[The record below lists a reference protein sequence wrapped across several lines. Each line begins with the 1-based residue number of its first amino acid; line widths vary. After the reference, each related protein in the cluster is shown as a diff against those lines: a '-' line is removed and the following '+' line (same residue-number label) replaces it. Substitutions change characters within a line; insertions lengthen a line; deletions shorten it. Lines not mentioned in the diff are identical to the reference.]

1 LTGVGACVGAAIAA
15 GIAPLTRAWFSVP
28 AGGVGIVTITGYPK
42 PYDYALVALLVAGSA
57 IGGLSL
63 STVCGPALAGPGAG
77 PGRLKPAPT
86 LLLPAIVFVHM
97 LFVHDHPYAG
107 LEPFH
112 EGEHLT
118 PGFLFRSGERPYG
131 DVFVLH
137 GLAVDGGLDA
147 FVLGDPPSPRRV
159 RRLETLLNAATL
171 ALLVPIAAEITTTTA
186 GAAAAAFIGLCAIAA
201 GQLAIFPFF
210 RLAPIFLAA
219 WPLLR
224 YVRWRSVNL
233 LVLASVAS
241 SVGLLWSLDTGLY
254 AFAATVIVILILR
267 PRAVVIP
274 LIALALPL
282 LILLAVRADLH
293 RFVVDSFITIPR
305 SIDAIWSRPAP
316 IGWSWETARYYVP
329 PIFFGWLLASAIRKR
344 DARMAIVA
352 IFSIVAFRTAAGRC
366 SWSHTRYGIPLLGVA
381 IVAFALE
388 PLVMARRRVFAILLA
403 IVLFVYAEVGPN
415 VTAAGKFVAGWRR
428 RQSHVGLVPYP
439 LATGRGIYTNRE
451 NASDLAAL
459 NGLLDATAPPGAP
472 ILDVSNER
480 ALYYLLQRRP
490 PTRCADIPMLSA
502 PPLMSEAMQQLQA
515 NPPACVVLEGLDAF
529 AQFDGVPNHVRVPA
543 LFAWID
549 AHYPR
554 RIRTGRYLVATQ

>member
-1 LTGVGACVGAAIAA
+1 MTVGACVGAAIAA
-15 GIAPLTRAWFSVP
+15 AAAPLTRSWFSVP
-28 AGGVGIVTITGYPK
+28 TGGVGIVTISGYPK
-42 PYDYALVALLVAGSA
+42 AYDYAVIALLIAGA
-57 IGGLSL
+57 ALGGLSL
-63 STVCGPALAGPGAG
+63 SSVCGPALAGPGPS
-77 PGRLKPAPT
+77 PGRPKPART
-86 LLLPAIVFVHM
+86 LLASAIVFLVM

-107 LEPFH
+107 LEAFH

-118 PGFLFRSGERPYG
+118 PGFLFRSGERPYR

-147 FVLGDPPSPRRV
+147 LVLGDPPSPRRV
-159 RRLETLLNAATL
+159 RRLETVLNAATL
-171 ALLVPIAAEITTTTA
+171 ALLVPIAAEITATSA
-186 GAAAAAFIGLCAIAA
+186 GAVMAAFVGLCAIAA
-201 GQLAIFPFF
+201 GQVAVFPFF

-224 YVRWRSVNL
+224 YVRVRSPRFL
-233 LVLASVAS
+233 ALASVAS
-241 SVGLLWSLDTGLY
+241 TLGLMWSLDTGLY
-254 AFAATVIVILILR
+254 AFAATCVVILILR
-267 PRAVVIP
+267 PRAIVIP
-274 LIALALPL
+274 IIALVLPL
-282 LILLAVRADLH
+282 FVLLAARADLH

-316 IGWSWETARYYVP
+316 HGWSWETARYYVP

-344 DARMAIVA
+344 DARMAIMA
-352 IFSIVAFRTAAGRC
+352 IVSIMAFRTAAGRC

-381 IVAFALE
+381 IVGFALE
-388 PLVMARRRVFAILLA
+388 PLLLARRRVIAVLLA

-415 VTAAGKFVAGWRR
+415 VAAASKFVAGWRA
-428 RQSHVGLVPYP
+428 RQSHAGLVPYP
-439 LATGRGIYTNRE
+439 FATGRGTYTTRE

-490 PTRCADIPMLSA
+490 PLRCADVPMLSA
-502 PPLMSEAMQQLQA
+502 PPLLSEAMPQLEA
-515 NPPACVVLEGLDAF
+515 NPPACVIVEGLSVFD
-529 AQFDGVPNHVRVPA
+529 QFDGVPNRVRVPA

>member
-1 LTGVGACVGAAIAA
+1 
-15 GIAPLTRAWFSVP
+15 VP
-28 AGGVGIVTITGYPK
+28 TGGVGIVTISGYPK
-42 PYDYALVALLVAGSA
+42 AYDYAVIALLVAGA
-57 IGGLSL
+57 AVGGYVLS
-63 STVCGPALAGPGAG
+63 VGAPALGRPAVR
-77 PGRLKPAPT
+77 PGRLKSVPT
-86 LLLPAIVFVHM
+86 LLASAIVFLVM

-107 LEPFH
+107 LEAFH

-118 PGFLFRSGERPYG
+118 PGFLFRSGERPYR

-147 FVLGDPPSPRRV
+147 LVLGDPPSPRRV
-159 RRLETLLNAATL
+159 RRLETFLNAATL
-171 ALLVPIAAEITTTTA
+171 ALLVPIAAEITATSA
-186 GAAAAAFIGLCAIAA
+186 GAATAAFIGLCAIAA
-201 GQLAIFPFF
+201 GQVAVFPFF

-224 YVRWRSVNL
+224 YVRVRSPRF
-233 LVLASVAS
+233 LVLASLAS
-241 SVGLLWSLDTGLY
+241 TLGLLWSLDTGLY
-254 AFAATVIVILILR
+254 AFTATCVVILILR
-267 PRAVVIP
+267 PRAIVIP
-274 LIALALPL
+274 IIALVLPL
-282 LILLAVRADLH
+282 VVLLAVRADLY

-316 IGWSWETARYYVP
+316 HGWSWETARYYVP
-329 PIFFGWLLASAIRKR
+329 PIFFGWLLASAIRER
-344 DARMAIVA
+344 DARRAIVA
-352 IFSIVAFRTAAGRC
+352 IFSIMAFRTAAGRC

-388 PLVMARRRVFAILLA
+388 PLLLARRRIVAVLLA

-415 VTAAGKFVAGWRR
+415 VAGAGTFVAGWRA
-428 RQSHVGLVPYP
+428 RQSHAGLVPYP
-439 LATGRGIYTNRE
+439 FATGRGTYTTRE

-490 PTRCADIPMLSA
+490 PIRCADVPMLSA
-502 PPLMSEAMQQLQA
+502 PALMSEAMRQLEE
-515 NPPACVVLEGLDAF
+515 NPPACVVMEGLSVFD
-529 AQFDGVPNHVRVPA
+529 QFDGVPNRVRVPT

-554 RIRTGRYLVATQ
+554 RIRTGRYVVATQ

>member
-1 LTGVGACVGAAIAA
+1 MTAVGACVGAAIAA
-15 GIAPLTRAWFSVP
+15 AVAPLTRAWFSVP
-28 AGGVGIVTITGYPK
+28 TGGVGIITISGYPK
-42 PYDYALVALLVAGSA
+42 AYDYAVVALLVAGSA
-57 IGGLSL
+57 IGAYILS
-63 STVCGPALAGPGAG
+63 VGAPALGRPAAGG
-77 PGRLKPAPT
+77 GRRHTWIAT
-86 LLLPAIVFVHM
+86 AIVFLLM
-97 LFVHDHPYAG
+97 LFVHDHPYAV

-118 PGFLFRSGERPYG
+118 PGFLIRSGERPYR

-147 FVLGDPPSPRRV
+147 LVLGDPPSPRRV
-159 RRLETLLNAATL
+159 RRLETFLNAATL
-171 ALLVPIAAEITTTTA
+171 ALLVPIAAEITATTA
-186 GAAAAAFIGLCAIAA
+186 GAATAALLGLCAIAA
-201 GQLAIFPFF
+201 GQVAVFPFF
-210 RLAPIFLAA
+210 RLAPVFLAA

-224 YVRWRSVNL
+224 YVRLRSARL
-233 LVLASVAS
+233 LVMASVAS
-241 SVGLLWSLDTGLY
+241 SFALLWSLDTGLY
-254 AFAATVIVILILR
+254 AFAATVVVILVLR
-267 PRAVVIP
+267 PRAIVIP

-316 IGWSWETARYYVP
+316 VGWSWETARYYVP
-329 PIFFGWLLASAIRKR
+329 PIFFGWLLASAIRQR

-388 PLVMARRRVFAILLA
+388 PLLLARRRAVAVLLA
-403 IVLFVYAEVGPN
+403 IVLFVYAEVAPN
-415 VTAAGKFVAGWRR
+415 VTAAARFVAGWRA
-428 RQSHVGLVPYP
+428 RQSHAGLVSYP
-439 LATGRGIYTNRE
+439 LATGRGTYTTRE

-490 PTRCADIPMLSA
+490 PTRCADIAMLSA
-502 PPLMSEAMQQLQA
+502 PPLMSEAMQQLEA
-515 NPPACVVLEGLDAF
+515 NPPACVIVEGLNVLD
-529 AQFDGVPNHVRVPA
+529 QFDGVPNRVRVPA

-554 RIRTGRYLVATQ
+554 RIRTGRYLVATR

>member
-1 LTGVGACVGAAIAA
+1 
-15 GIAPLTRAWFSVP
+15 
-28 AGGVGIVTITGYPK
+28 
-42 PYDYALVALLVAGSA
+42 
-57 IGGLSL
+57 
-63 STVCGPALAGPGAG
+63 
-77 PGRLKPAPT
+77 
-86 LLLPAIVFVHM
+86 M
-97 LFVHDHPYAG
+97 LFVHDHPYAV

-118 PGFLFRSGERPYG
+118 PGFLFRSGERPYR

-147 FVLGDPPSPRRV
+147 LVLGDPPSPRRV
-159 RRLETLLNAATL
+159 RRLETFLNAATL
-171 ALLVPIAAEITTTTA
+171 ALLVPIAAEITATTA
-186 GAAAAAFIGLCAIAA
+186 GAATAALIGLCAIAA
-201 GQLAIFPFF
+201 GQVALFPFF
-210 RLAPIFLAA
+210 RLAPVFLASWA
-219 WPLLR
+219 LLR
-224 YVRWRSVNL
+224 YVRSRSLHL
-233 LVLASVAS
+233 LVMASVAS
-241 SVGLLWSLDTGLY
+241 SAGLLWSLDTGLY
-254 AFAATVIVILILR
+254 ALAATIVVILVLR
-267 PRAVVIP
+267 PRAIVIP

-282 LILLAVRADLH
+282 LILLVVRADLH
-293 RFVVDSFITIPR
+293 TFVVDSFIAIPR

-316 IGWSWETARYYVP
+316 VGWSWETARYYVP
-329 PIFFGWLLASAIRKR
+329 PIFFGWLLASAIRGR

-388 PLVMARRRVFAILLA
+388 PLLLARRRVVAVLLA
-403 IVLFVYAEVGPN
+403 IVLFVYAEVAPN
-415 VTAAGKFVAGWRR
+415 VTAAAKFVAGWRA
-428 RQSHVGLVPYP
+428 RQSHAGLVSYP
-439 LATGRGIYTNRE
+439 LATGRGAYTTRE

-502 PPLMSEAMQQLQA
+502 PPLLSEAMQQLEA
-515 NPPACVVLEGLDAF
+515 NPPACVIVEGLNVLD
-529 AQFDGVPNHVRVPA
+529 QFDGLPNRVRVPA

-554 RIRTGRYLVATQ
+554 RIRTGRYLVATR